1 MSRSTDEL
9 VEHRVP
15 HEDSVPHEDCGL
27 HDRVLSGHRV
37 VLTGGGSGGHVFPAV
52 AIGEELRLRGWRVS
66 FIGTAEG
73 LEARIVPERG
83 LDFHPLR
90 ARAVLGRGLL
100 QRIRALLVLVGSTF
114 QARRLLADLGTEVV
128 VATGGY
134 VSVPSALA
142 ARTRGI
148 PLVLVEPNRRAGLA
162 NRWLSRLAAVAA
174 TAHGETAA
182 DLRCTSRVTGAPVRR
197 AFFEAAS
204 ATTAE
209 AEKLDRV
216 TRVLVLGGSQ
226 GALALNL
233 SVPEAL
239 AVVAEK
245 LARPIRVLHQAGR
258 GKAEEARALY
268 EKQDAKLEAE
278 VVEFVDD
285 VPKAMREADCVLS
298 RSGAITLAEIHA
310 AGRPALLF
318 PLPGAGRH
326 QLQNALFSQSAG
338 AAEVVVDPTPS
349 EIVDRLA
356 SMLVAGRLEQMG
368 AAARGLARPRAVR
381 EIADMVESLGGTA

>member
-1 MSRSTDEL
+1 MSLSTDEL
-9 VEHRVP
+9 VENRVLHDSVLHEDEVLSEHRV
-15 HEDSVPHEDCGL
+15 L
-27 HDRVLSGHRV
+27 
-37 VLTGGGSGGHVFPAV
+37 LTGGGSGGHVFPAV

-66 FIGTAEG
+66 FVGTAEG
-73 LEARIVPERG
+73 LEARVMRERG

-90 ARAVLGRGLL
+90 AQAVLGRGLL
-100 QRIRALLVLVGSTF
+100 QRMRALLVLLGSTL

-134 VSVPSALA
+134 VSAPSALA

-148 PLVLVEPNRRAGLA
+148 PLLLVEPNLRAGLA

-174 TAHGETAA
+174 TAHDEAAA
-182 DLRCTSRVTGAPVRR
+182 DLRCPSRVTGVPVRG
-197 AFFEAAS
+197 AFFGAAS
-204 ATTAE
+204 ATTTGGE
-209 AEKLDRV
+209 TLGRV
-216 TRVLVLGGSQ
+216 VRVLVLGGSQ
-226 GALALNL
+226 GALTLNR

-239 AVVAEK
+239 AVAAEK

-258 GKAEEARALY
+258 GKAEEARVLY
-268 EKQDAKLEAE
+268 EKQDTKLEAE
-278 VVEFVDD
+278 VVEFLDD

-298 RSGAITLAEIHA
+298 RSGAITLAEISA

-326 QLQNALFSQSAG
+326 QLRNALVSQNAG

-356 SMLVAGRLEQMG
+356 SMLVAGRLEQM
-368 AAARGLARPRAVR
+368 AEAARGLAKPRAVTD
-381 EIADMVESLGGTA
+381 IADMVESLGGTA